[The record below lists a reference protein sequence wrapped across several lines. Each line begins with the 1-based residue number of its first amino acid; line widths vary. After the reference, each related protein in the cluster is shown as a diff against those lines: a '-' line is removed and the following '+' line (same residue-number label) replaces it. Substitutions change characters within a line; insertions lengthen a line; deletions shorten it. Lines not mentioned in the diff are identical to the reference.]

1 LPLTV
6 RMVFDGDNDVVR
18 RMNQIQPQKL
28 SSLSIITELAEK
40 GSLVLWTKMSSSVMK
55 KKESFMKEVDEFVFK
70 LMEKCPVE
78 NDEKTTLTVKIDVI
92 EDLEG

>member
-1 LPLTV
+1 
-6 RMVFDGDNDVVR
+6 MEFDRNDDVVR
-18 RMNQIQPQKL
+18 RLNRIQPEEL
-28 SSLSIITELAEK
+28 SSESIIPELAEK

-70 LMEKCPVE
+70 LMDKCPVE
-78 NDEKTTLTVKIDVI
+78 TDEKTILTVKIDVI